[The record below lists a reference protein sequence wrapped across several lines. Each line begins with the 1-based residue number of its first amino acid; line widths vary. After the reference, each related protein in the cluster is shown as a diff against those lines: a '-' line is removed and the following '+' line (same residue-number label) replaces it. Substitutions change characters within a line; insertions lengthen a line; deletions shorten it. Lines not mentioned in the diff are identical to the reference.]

1 MTEKNENRRVR
12 MTKRMIKDALLELI
26 EQQPLVNISI
36 TAVCDTA
43 DVHRSTFYKYYT
55 DIADLLNE
63 IEQDILDQ
71 IPVPKQDEDKSQLLK
86 KTTAFFDFVKQS
98 EKTFRILF
106 SESAGSSFITRLV
119 DHLRSGYILLEV
131 DSDTDELT
139 AQFIRHYIAN
149 GTVGMLRAWINSDYP
164 VSSHRIAEMMY
175 DMSKKVQS

>member
-1 MTEKNENRRVR
+1 

-55 DIADLLNE
+55 DIADLMNE
-63 IEQDILDQ
+63 IEQNILDQ

-119 DHLRSGYILLEV
+119 DHLRSGYVL
-131 DSDTDELT
+131 
-139 AQFIRHYIAN
+139 
-149 GTVGMLRAWINSDYP
+149 
-164 VSSHRIAEMMY
+164 
-175 DMSKKVQS
+175 